1 MTPEGKPVISPRS
14 PAILPTNSL
23 SKGSL
28 VTIVSVLDFIGSEV
42 TARKYNPS
50 WSRTMSRKLPFT
62 KLGRVRDVP
71 LNSLHSG
78 NGLSAYQA
86 QTWRR
91 DQAGSRLRNPES
103 DSAAGLS
110 PRSRRAAS
118 SLLTAA
124 LGASRLLNWGAILV

>member
-1 MTPEGKPVISPRS
+1 M
-14 PAILPTNSL
+14 LPTRSL

-28 VTIVSVLDFIGSEV
+28 VTTVSVLDFIGSVV

-50 WSRTMSRKLPFT
+50 WSRTRSRNLPFP
-62 KLGRVRDVP
+62 KLGIVRDVP
-71 LNSLHSG
+71 LNSLQSG
-78 NGLSAYQA
+78 KALSAYQA
-86 QTWRR
+86 QTCRR
-91 DQAGSRLRNPES
+91 VQAGSRLRNPAS

-124 LGASRLLNWGAILV
+124 LGAATSVNL